1 MQFKFYWRV
10 WKVVV
15 YCRTTT
21 GDKYTQ
27 LLASSRFK
35 KKPGRNSSNAYIL
48 PSCGSEEVT
57 DRIGLRRSWLDSC
70 QHKWSLFYFKTLP
83 GATCCHPM
91 SSSRG
96 ASFCLCRHRHQV
108 FHVSDHRY
116 SYTHQPNHV
125 SFILMSLHHSTL
137 TTFTTNNFWF
147 FWYYPSP
154 IRLVKYPQPIKR
166 LDIIWI
172 IPLWSLSPF
181 MNPRCNRPPILRWIL
196 FNVVLFLSN
205 TIAMNTSAHKHFE
218 LSVRVCWIFFRYVV
232 SGGMWKYEKLS

>member
-1 MQFKFYWRV
+1 MCLIIV
-10 WKVVV
+10 
-15 YCRTTT
+15 
-21 GDKYTQ
+21 
-27 LLASSRFK
+27 
-35 KKPGRNSSNAYIL
+35 I
-48 PSCGSEEVT
+48 VT
-57 DRIGLRRSWLDSC
+57 
-70 QHKWSLFYFKTLP
+70 P
-83 GATCCHPM
+83 
-91 SSSRG
+91 
-96 ASFCLCRHRHQV
+96 
-108 FHVSDHRY
+108 
-116 SYTHQPNHV
+116 THQPNHV

-205 TIAMNTSAHKHFE
+205 TIAMITSAHKHFE
-218 LSVRVCWIFFRYVV
+218 LSVRVCWIFFSVRLFRRYVKIWEV
-232 SGGMWKYEKLS
+232 ELEQVFKACLFFDYCFNIIVLSISAFFCSFFSFILWTLNLHHFQILYKICDNR